1 MGFKSDYTTNLYSLY
16 RERAK
21 LFRQTLLGLNLFA
34 AAFFLFIAVPYYS
47 AMHGNATLTDRIAT
61 LKKEIPKI
69 KKPTDRLARALK
81 GAESLESRMQNAT
94 DELREYVTGL
104 VLKEPNRIKRLIGDE
119 LPPVPFLECMA
130 AYNGVIPL
138 EGTTDREVAQSTA
151 QMKPPASQT
160 AEQVSNSVSQ
170 APNASA
176 QIKQLPIPQLLE
188 YYCRDE
194 SGDDKINCQVRQYV
208 YAQGCHYEDIWEQDI
223 IHHLKLLDNIK
234 PDWVSPEILD
244 LSPSSFRKEV
254 KQEVDASSTF
264 WHTVQGKEG
273 LTVQIKDAADAF
285 WKKPLDSLQDTLKKR
300 GKELKEKQKML
311 TDLLKEQKSI
321 PTKQKELTKRLENIA
336 SPIGKLPLSVEEAL
350 LYFPIVV
357 ALVFLMGAYLHSEM
371 GGLRKRYYEVCLSQD
386 NTDDFVT
393 VERIETI
400 APTWVG
406 GKPGGSNFLI
416 GSLAFLT
423 PGITIVG
430 SLFVIWAG
438 TDYGQLEVRYSA
450 LAYLGV
456 LVAMVYAY
464 WKIIVSSKATQLEKK

>member
-69 KKPTDRLARALK
+69 KKPVDRLSRALK
-81 GAESLESRMQNAT
+81 GAAGLESRMQNAT
-94 DELREYVTGL
+94 YELREYVTGL
-104 VLKEPNRIKRLIGDE
+104 VLKEPNRIMRLIGE
-119 LPPVPFLECMA
+119 KIPPVSFLECMG
-130 AYNGVIPL
+130 AYNGVIPI
-138 EGTTDREVAQSTA
+138 EGTSEREVAQSTA
-151 QMKPPASQT
+151 QMNQRVSQT
-160 AEQVSNSVSQ
+160 ADHVPNIKSHI
-170 APNASA
+170 PNASTL
-176 QIKQLPIPQLLE
+176 IMQLPISQLLE
-188 YYCRDE
+188 YYCRDK
-194 SGDDKINCQVRQYV
+194 SGDDKINCQVRQFV
-208 YAQGCHYEDIWEQDI
+208 YFQGCNYEGIWEQDVI
-223 IHHLKLLDNIK
+223 PHLKILADIK
-234 PDWVSPEILD
+234 PDWVSSEILD

-285 WKKPLDSLQDTLKKR
+285 WKKPLDSLRDILKKR
-300 GKELKEKQKML
+300 GKELGEKQKML
-311 TDLLKEQKSI
+311 TELLKEQKSI

-357 ALVFLMGAYLHSEM
+357 ALVFLMCAYLHSEM
-371 GGLRKRYYEVCLSQD
+371 GGLRKQYYEVCLSQD
-386 NTDDFVT
+386 STDDFVT
-393 VERIETI
+393 IERVETI

-416 GSLAFLT
+416 GTLALLT
-423 PGITIVG
+423 PGITIAG

-450 LAYLGV
+450 LAYIGALI
-456 LVAMVYAY
+456 AMVYAY
-464 WKIIVSSKATQLEKK
+464 WKIIESSKATQLEKK